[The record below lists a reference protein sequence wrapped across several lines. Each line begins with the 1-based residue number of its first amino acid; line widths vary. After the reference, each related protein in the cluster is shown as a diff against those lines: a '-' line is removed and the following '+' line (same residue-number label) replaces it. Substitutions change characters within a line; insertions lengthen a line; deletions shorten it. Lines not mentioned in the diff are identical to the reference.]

1 MNSSANASVPFSVLR
16 RRVASYPRSFG
27 LHLCVLCASVIS
39 VFVLVLDSPLSA
51 QQPSPSK
58 KASPAQK
65 AQSPG
70 PLEALWRSAEQALE
84 KEDYAAA
91 AKALEEFLSYRPDD
105 PFAHFQLGYTYTG
118 LKRWDDALREY
129 TKATELDSKLAPAYL
144 NLGLLHLEREPAA
157 AVAPLE
163 RAVELMPGE
172 ARPRFLLGLAHERA
186 GNAKAAIESYSA
198 AREIDGKNFEIRLS
212 LARMLLAS
220 KDAAGAEAE
229 FRAALEIRDDSDP
242 ARLGLAEALLAQGCG
257 NNVSKCEDKGEQA
270 AREFAV
276 YLERHPDDAES
287 REQLAR
293 LYADLG
299 QFEEALAELDRL
311 VAAGKSSVALY
322 RLQAECQ
329 VKLGKFAEAGET
341 LTKALSL
348 EPGNALLHAQL
359 GRVRLEQRDF
369 PAAEKEL
376 RNALRLKPEHTEA
389 LRDLV
394 SVFYLGENYPA
405 TLGALD
411 ELGKLE
417 TLPAGSWFVRATC
430 YDKLQMKPEALAAY
444 KMFVQLDQG
453 RSERQDFQARQR
465 IRIIT
470 RELERKR

>member
-1 MNSSANASVPFSVLR
+1 MTNRRPAAFPR
-16 RRVASYPRSFG
+16 RRLRAAIALSLLAIFLCLHPAASGAQAP
-27 LHLCVLCASVIS
+27 
-39 VFVLVLDSPLSA
+39 PKKPPSA
-51 QQPSPSK
+51 K
-58 KASPAQK
+58 KE
-65 AQSPG
+65 QSLG

-84 KEDYAAA
+84 KEDYSAA
-91 AKALEEFLSYRPDD
+91 AKALEEYVSYRPDD
-105 PFAHFQLGYTYTG
+105 PFAHFQLGYAYTG
-118 LKRWDDALREY
+118 LKRWEDARREY
-129 TKATELDSKLAPAYL
+129 TRATELDPKLAPAYL

-163 RAVELMPGE
+163 KAAELMPGE
-172 ARPRFLLGLAHERA
+172 ARPRFLLGLARERV

-198 AREIDGKNFEIRLS
+198 ARAMDGKNFDIRFS
-212 LARMLLAS
+212 LARTLLAS

-242 ARLGLAEALLAQGCG
+242 ARLGLAEALLAQ
-257 NNVSKCEDKGEQA
+257 DKGEEA
-270 AREFAV
+270 AREFAA

-293 LYADLG
+293 LYVDLG
-299 QFEEALAELDRL
+299 EYEEALAELDRL
-311 VAAGKSSVALY
+311 VAAGTSSVALY

-329 VKLGKFAEAGET
+329 AKLGKFAEATESLG
-341 LTKALSL
+341 KAVAL
-348 EPGNALLHAQL
+348 EPGNALLHARL

-376 RNALRLKPEHTEA
+376 RDALRLKPDLTEA
-389 LRDLV
+389 LSDLV
-394 SVFYLGENYPA
+394 SVFYLGENYSA
-405 TLGALD
+405 ALGALD
-411 ELGKLE
+411 ELGKRE
-417 TLPAGSWFVRATC
+417 TLPPASWFVRATC

-465 IRIIT
+465 IRILT

>member
-1 MNSSANASVPFSVLR
+1 MNFPTNASVPFFVLR
-16 RRVASYPRSFG
+16 RRVASHPRSSRPY
-27 LHLCVLCASVIS
+27 LCALCVSVLS
-39 VFVLVLDSPLSA
+39 VFVVALDFPLSA
-51 QQPSPSK
+51 QQPPPSK
-58 KASPAQK
+58 KAAPAQK

-91 AKALEEFLSYRPDD
+91 AKALEEFLSYRPED

-129 TKATELDSKLAPAYL
+129 TKATELDPKLAPAYL

-172 ARPRFLLGLAHERA
+172 ARPRFLLGLAHERT

-198 AREIDGKNFEIRLS
+198 ARDIDGKNFDIRFS
-212 LARMLLAS
+212 LARVLLAS

-229 FRAALEIRDDSDP
+229 FRAALEIRGDSDP
-242 ARLGLAEALLAQGCG
+242 ARLGLAEALLAQ
-257 NNVSKCEDKGEQA
+257 NKGEQA
-270 AREFAV
+270 AREFAA
-276 YLERHPDDAES
+276 YLERHPDDTGS

-293 LYADLG
+293 LYSDFG
-299 QFEEALAELDRL
+299 QYEEALAELDRL

-329 VKLGKFAEAGET
+329 VKLGKFAEAAGS
-341 LTKALSL
+341 LTKAVAL
-348 EPGNALLHAQL
+348 EPGNALLHAEL
-359 GRVRLEQRDF
+359 GRIRLEQRDF

-376 RNALRLKPEHTEA
+376 RNALRLKPDVTEA

-411 ELGKLE
+411 ELGKRE

-465 IRIIT
+465 IRILT